1 MVLTTYKNI
10 VYILN
15 KVFYDN
21 DFRLKCPK
29 YSFANKFQVV
39 IKSGASYMLV
49 NKEVI
54 ERHKTLSLIFRR
66 SELDELKFKYTIT
79 Q

>member
-21 DFRLKCPK
+21 DFTLKCPK

-66 SELDELKFKYTIT
+66 SEFDELKFKYPIT